1 MYASGISNL
10 FSFGLRQ
17 LAQNQQDIQSSLERL
32 STGKRVNRAS
42 DDPSG
47 VIAIEQHKAE
57 IFSLNKQL
65 DAFAR
70 TEGFLGAKEGGLS
83 VVSDLMV
90 ELEELVVRGAN
101 TAGNSDAEQD
111 AIRDGIN
118 AILSGIDRIASS
130 TVFNGQRV
138 MSEFTTARL
147 DDDLKSL
154 ADSFLKDPEQAQK
167 IVESARERVSRTRAV
182 IGTELNE
189 IDSRRNIIAEQ
200 LTNLNASRSTIEDTD
215 FAAESARLVRSQ
227 ILESASIAAIDISRQ
242 SASQVLDLLES
253 STRLIRPIS

>member
-17 LAQNQQDIQSSLERL
+17 LAQDQQDIQSALERL

-42 DDPSG
+42 DDPGAIS
-47 VIAIEQHKAE
+47 AIEQHKTE

-65 DAFAR
+65 DALAR
-70 TEGFLGAKEGGLS
+70 SEGFLGAKEGGLS

-90 ELEELVVRGAN
+90 ELEALVVRGAN
-101 TAGNSDAEQD
+101 TAGNTQSEQD

-118 AILSGIDRIASS
+118 SILSGIDQIASS
-130 TVFNGQRV
+130 TVFNGQQV
-138 MSEFTTARL
+138 MREFTTGQL
-147 DDDLKSL
+147 DDDLRSL
-154 ADSFLKDPEQAQK
+154 AEIFLKDPERAQK
-167 IVESARERVSRTRAV
+167 IVESAREGVSRTRAV

-189 IDSRRNIIAEQ
+189 IDSRRDIIAEQ

-242 SASQVLDLLES
+242 SAGQVLDLLKS
-253 STRLIRPIS
+253 STQLIRPIN